1 MSKSGVDSN
10 LIIHDNVIPKE
21 ASLAK
26 ALLEDSDPKARANK
40 MFLAL
45 PEKHN
50 ENLSEESMRILTWN
64 INNMLGGKE
73 LSIPKNVSLESSS
86 VKHNFGS
93 LEALDLDVRKNSSQT
108 GSSRSLRALDLV
120 GQNI

>member
-1 MSKSGVDSN
+1 MQTASVDTCQELVDSN

-45 PEKHN
+45 P
-50 ENLSEESMRILTWN
+50 
-64 INNMLGGKE
+64 
-73 LSIPKNVSLESSS
+73 PDFDSL
-86 VKHNFGS
+86 
-93 LEALDLDVRKNSSQT
+93 LDKLLIYK
-108 GSSRSLRALDLV
+108 
-120 GQNI
+120 